1 MVFPN
6 PCTIG
11 YIPYSHVTLRI
22 ENPTPLPPLI
32 EISVSASSPIPSK
45 TQPDTNAT
53 VAIPT
58 SAPTKLQ
65 PNPGSKTQLQH
76 ITDTGPSVPV
86 YRYSLCARQNISTAV
101 LDTYTHTDVTPIPL
115 IYLDVFDFGA
125 FVLNL
130 ATCS

>member
-1 MVFPN
+1 MHHRLHSIFPCDFENRESN
-6 PCTIG
+6 P
-11 YIPYSHVTLRI
+11 PPPPDRNKRKRLVTHPKQ
-22 ENPTPLPPLI
+22 NPTRHQRNRCNSNL
-32 EISVSASSPIPSK
+32 SSN
-45 TQPDTNAT
+45 Q
-53 VAIPT
+53 
-58 SAPTKLQ
+58 APTKLQ